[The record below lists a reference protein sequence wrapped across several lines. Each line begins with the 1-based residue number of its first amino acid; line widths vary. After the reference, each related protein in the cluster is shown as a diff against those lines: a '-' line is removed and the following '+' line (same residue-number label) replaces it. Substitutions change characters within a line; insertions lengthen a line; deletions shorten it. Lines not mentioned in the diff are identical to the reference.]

1 MAFGGR
7 ILVKSLNLGDL
18 LSGKVSTN
26 ICKRMF
32 RRHINHKSNRG
43 HDFGFLFDID
53 GVIKRGKRILP
64 SAKEA
69 FRLLTDESGKF
80 RLPVVFVTNA
90 GNTFRQSKADEL
102 SELLGIKVSTE
113 QVVMSHSP
121 LKMFK
126 QFHNMHTLICG
137 QGPIEGIARDLGFS
151 NIITVDQLRELFPY
165 LDMVDHSH
173 RKVEPCPIKFA
184 NFKPIEAVVLFG
196 EPNQWD
202 SKLQLIVDVLISNGM
217 PTQPPQEVPSTH
229 LPVLA
234 CNMDLFW
241 MSEVPLP
248 RFGHGMFLTFLETAY
263 QQYTGRELKYSAL
276 LGKPSMYTYHHADNI
291 LWQHA
296 KQLGFKRLKSLYCVG
311 DNPNTDIYGANVY
324 DRYLKKRE
332 SQKLQ
337 KKKKRKMAA
346 AGGGGLSADVEFEE
360 DDEDLISEEDGQANY
375 ASSCTSILVCTGIFS
390 NSSSASHRNHRDFV
404 IDPELVKPGHTTE
417 NVLGA
422 VRYALEKEKFL

>member
-1 MAFGGR
+1 MAFSGR

-64 SAKEA
+64 SAREA
-69 FRLLTDESGKF
+69 FQLLTDESGKF

-90 GNTFRQSKADEL
+90 GNTFRQTKADEL
-102 SELLGIKVSTE
+102 SELLGIKISTE
-113 QVVMSHSP
+113 QLVMSHSP

-126 QFHNMHTLICG
+126 RFHNMHTLICG
-137 QGPIEGIARDLGFS
+137 QGPIEGIARDLGFT
-151 NIITVDQLRELFPY
+151 NITTVDQLRELFPY

-173 RKVEPCPIKFA
+173 RKVEPCPVKFA

-202 SKLQLIVDVLISNGM
+202 SKLQLIVDVLVCNGM
-217 PTQPPQEVPSTH
+217 PSHLPKEFPSTH
-229 LPVLA
+229 LPIVA

-241 MSEVPLP
+241 MAEVPIP

-276 LGKPSMYTYHHADNI
+276 LGKPSLFTYHYADNV
-291 LWQHA
+291 LWKHA
-296 KQLGFKRLKSLYCVG
+296 KQLGFRSLKSIYCVG

-324 DRYLKKRE
+324 DRYLKKR
-332 SQKLQ
+332 KAHKVQ
-337 KKKKRKMAA
+337 KKMKRKMAA
-346 AGGGGLSADVEFEE
+346 GGGGADFEFED
-360 DDEDLISEEDGQANY
+360 DDEELVSEEGGQGNY
-375 ASSCTSILVCTGIFS
+375 STSCSSILVCTGIFS
-390 NSSSASHRNHRDFV
+390 NSHTASHRNHRDFV
-404 IDPELVKPGHTTE
+404 LDPELVKPKHTTE
-417 NVLGA
+417 NVFDA
-422 VRYALEKEKFL
+422 VRLTLEKEKFL